1 MEPRPAGCAIQ
12 SSNGNGKSGPKI
24 VTGACSPRGPSRPRS
39 FAITSTL
46 RWVPAAREVPVPVTA
61 GSAGDGYVAV
71 HGGRVG
77 ERGEHAGGQVGAG
90 DRESVRQ
97 VAVDRGAVGAG
108 RGLAGQRGRAEDRP
122 VQVAVP
128 DLVLAAAHVGAD
140 VAQERA
146 PGHGLDQVAHVG
158 AFALVGDDGTADLQ
172 EPPGTGLGHG
182 RDDAVH
188 AVLDDGRGAGAARAH
203 RGQDGVR
210 ALDGRGDGGGV
221 HDVGGDDPQPGMR
234 RPGQP
239 GGIADHRGDLVA
251 GRERLADEEGS
262 GGAGRA
268 ENGEFHRVLLYIRF
282 VTRIIRRSYHM
293 DSILPGDEGAGPH
306 RGRLSRAVKE
316 SLRDLGAQLS
326 LLNHSVGTRLDLKA
340 ADLECLDLITRYG
353 PLSPSALARR
363 GGLHPATLT
372 GILDRLDRDGWIDRE
387 RDPADR
393 RGVVVRAARGRGA
406 EILRLYL
413 VDSGM
418 NTALDQICAGYD
430 DQDLE
435 LLAGF
440 LHRTAEA
447 ARTAAERLA
456 AS

>member
-1 MEPRPAGCAIQ
+1 
-12 SSNGNGKSGPKI
+12 
-24 VTGACSPRGPSRPRS
+24 
-39 FAITSTL
+39 
-46 RWVPAAREVPVPVTA
+46 
-61 GSAGDGYVAV
+61 
-71 HGGRVG
+71 
-77 ERGEHAGGQVGAG
+77 
-90 DRESVRQ
+90 
-97 VAVDRGAVGAG
+97 
-108 RGLAGQRGRAEDRP
+108 
-122 VQVAVP
+122 
-128 DLVLAAAHVGAD
+128 
-140 VAQERA
+140 
-146 PGHGLDQVAHVG
+146 
-158 AFALVGDDGTADLQ
+158 
-172 EPPGTGLGHG
+172 
-182 RDDAVH
+182 
-188 AVLDDGRGAGAARAH
+188 
-203 RGQDGVR
+203 
-210 ALDGRGDGGGV
+210 
-221 HDVGGDDPQPGMR
+221 
-234 RPGQP
+234 
-239 GGIADHRGDLVA
+239 
-251 GRERLADEEGS
+251 
-262 GGAGRA
+262 
-268 ENGEFHRVLLYIRF
+268 
-282 VTRIIRRSYHM
+282 M

-372 GILDRLDRDGWIDRE
+372 GILDRLERDGWIDRE